1 MKKILIFGASEQAK
15 STIDVIEREQKH
27 IIGGIL
33 DDKLPKNSEFVG
45 YTVLGKI
52 ENLKEISNQFGI
64 HAGIIAIGDNYT
76 RLQVSKRIMGLVPS
90 FNFVSCIHPSVILG
104 KNVQIGQ
111 GSLIMPGVIINND
124 TKIGQHAYIGNQASI
139 DHDSIVED
147 FVSFSP
153 GCTTGGGVR
162 VGFCT
167 AICLKAGIIHG
178 ISIGQHCV
186 VGAGAIVT
194 KNLGDQILAYGVP
207 AKKIR
212 DRKEGEPYL

>member
-1 MKKILIFGASEQAK
+1 MKKIFIFGASEQAK

-27 IIGGIL
+27 KIGGIL
-33 DDKLPKNSEFVG
+33 DDKLPKNSEFMG

-52 ENLKEISNQFGI
+52 ENLKEISKHYDI

-76 RLQVSKRIMGLVPS
+76 RLQVSKRIMELNPS
-90 FNFVSCIHPSVILG
+90 FCFVSAIHPSVILG
-104 KNVQIGQ
+104 KNVEIGK

-124 TKIGQHAYIGNQASI
+124 TKIGQHCYIGNHTSI
-139 DHDSIVED
+139 DHDAIVED

-153 GCTTGGGVR
+153 GCTTGGTVKI
-162 VGFCT
+162 GFCS

-178 ISIGQHCV
+178 ISIGQHSV

-212 DRKEGEPYL
+212 NREQSEPYL